1 METGV
6 TMEKKL
12 DNIEMELYN
21 LKSVIIKVFQ
31 QQETNKIVKLK
42 GLLKN
47 IVVNED
53 DIKEAKMSL
62 FKVGA

>member
-1 METGV
+1 METNIV
-6 TMEKKL
+6 MEKKL
-12 DNIEMELYN
+12 DNIESEIYS
-21 LKSVIIKVFQ
+21 LKSIVIKMFQ
-31 QQETNKIVKLK
+31 QQEANKIVKLK

-47 IVVNED
+47 IIVNES